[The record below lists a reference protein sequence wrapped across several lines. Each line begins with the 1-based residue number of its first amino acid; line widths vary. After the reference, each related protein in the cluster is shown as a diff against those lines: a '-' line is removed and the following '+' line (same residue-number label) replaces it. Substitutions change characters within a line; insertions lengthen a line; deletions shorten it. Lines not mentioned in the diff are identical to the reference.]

1 MIKFSRPKIMYDFVS
16 NILFSLVTFLIKNNL
31 RINYEFKIF
40 IFDNVFNDK
49 LIILF
54 YSFKE
59 LSKVILVKLTNF
71 SNVGDD
77 TRFSVLSWPRIKSL
91 MHNLNELK
99 NERNSYVKIIE
110 IPQQFLTSIPLS
122 ASIPLQSI

>member
-59 LSKVILVKLTNF
+59 LSKVILVKLTNAKI
-71 SNVGDD
+71 GDFVFD
-77 TRFSVLSWPRIKSL
+77 R
-91 MHNLNELK
+91 
-99 NERNSYVKIIE
+99 
-110 IPQQFLTSIPLS
+110 
-122 ASIPLQSI
+122 QS